1 MRGRKFVPG
10 DARATLLSLMRASI
24 ARLRAAA
31 VLLALVLL
39 GLAWSVR
46 SAKAQLGESLVDFGD
61 QLERWSA
68 GRALSAPRA
77 LTINGLELRLMTL
90 QTKLG
95 VGEALDHFQKTCRG
109 GLKAPELAGRLDTSL
124 LDASFRQTSE
134 KQGVMACLDA
144 NGPLE
149 VGELAGRLSRL
160 QRSGDL
166 AELGALRYVVARRSR
181 DTTTLLVLWTESH
194 ARIIDFLPKQDDAAG
209 HDLRDWPRAPRTRR
223 LLSALEHGQPYAMT
237 VHEAADQSPESILG
251 WYRTALR
258 AAGWSFTE
266 QEGGLLARRGER
278 SVLLQV
284 RASRSGRAMVTAAA
298 LS

>member
-1 MRGRKFVPG
+1 MRVWV
-10 DARATLLSLMRASI
+10 
-24 ARLRAAA
+24 ARLRAVA
-31 VLLALVLL
+31 VLLAIVVL

-46 SAKAQLGESLVDFGD
+46 LAKAQLGESLVDFGG

-77 LTINGLELRLMTL
+77 LTINCLELRLMTL

-95 VGEALDHFQKTCRG
+95 VDAALDHFQKTSRG
-109 GLKAPELAGRLDTSL
+109 GLQAPELAGRLDTSL
-124 LDASFRQTSE
+124 LNASFRQVGE
-134 KQGVMACLDA
+134 KQGVFACVDTG
-144 NGPLE
+144 GPLE

-160 QRSGDL
+160 QASGDL
-166 AELGALRYVVARRSR
+166 AELGALRYVLARRSR
-181 DTTTLLVLWTESH
+181 DTTTLLVLWTEGH
-194 ARIIDFLPKQDDAAG
+194 ARLLDFLPKQGDAAG

-237 VHEAADQSPESILG
+237 VHEAADQSPESVLS
-251 WYRTALR
+251 WYRTALG
-258 AAGWSFTE
+258 AAGWSLTD

-284 RASRSGRAMVTAAA
+284 RASRSGKAVITAAA

>member
-1 MRGRKFVPG
+1 MLGSRFAPG
-10 DARATLLSLMRASI
+10 DARTTILRAMRASL

-31 VLLALVLL
+31 VLLAVVLL

-46 SAKAQLGESLVDFGD
+46 SAKANLGESLVDFGE

-77 LTINGLELRLMTL
+77 MTINGLELRLMTL

-95 VGEALDHFQKTCRG
+95 VDAALDHFQKTCRG
-109 GLKAPELAGRLDTSL
+109 GLQAPELAGKIDSSL
-124 LDASFRQTSE
+124 LDASFRQVSE
-134 KQGVMACLDA
+134 KQGVLACMDTGGRLD
-144 NGPLE
+144 
-149 VGELAGRLSRL
+149 VGELAARLLRL
-160 QRSGDL
+160 QQSGDL
-166 AELGALRYVVARRSR
+166 AELGALRYVLARRSR
-181 DTTTLLVLWTESH
+181 DTTTLLVLWTEGH
-194 ARIIDFLPKQDDAAG
+194 ARIVDFLPKQGDAAG

-237 VHEAADQSPESILG
+237 VHEAADQSPEGVLG
-251 WYRTALR
+251 WYRRTLVT
-258 AAGWSFTE
+258 AGWAITE

-284 RASRSGRAMVTAAA
+284 RAGRSGKAVITAAA
-298 LS
+298 LA